1 MIVFLIFT
9 LLLRPSYYND
19 GTLLPCR
26 RSCSYEYYIIMIMI
40 IVIIIIL
47 VDTEA
52 HNAFTGPVP
61 TYLKKL
67 RNLVTM
73 NLGKSF

>member
-9 LLLRPSYYND
+9 LLRPSYYYD

-52 HNAFTGPVP
+52 HNAFTGSVP
-61 TYLKKL
+61 SNLKKL
-67 RNLVTM
+67 RNLITM